1 MQAAMA
7 DHTVPQGRVCGSIP
21 FSSPFFP
28 PFSGGH
34 FLDTPCDRGG
44 FTAGVIRCGDRSTG
58 AMRSPAHPRCRC
70 GPGMQQDAQPWR
82 WSPGA
87 ESPLS
92 PLLWQRFSFPSSPP
106 WEGAAGLQGS
116 YGLKDLNASN
126 PLWWKIRVHFS
137 SKFAPEAA
145 NFFNLLQ
152 GLVILFSKTHPIEG
166 EASPDFSWRAPM
178 QRFTAQENRRV
189 LGLCRQLPLGGN
201 LSSEHEDPLLT
212 PHPSSADGQHPGIRF
227 RWVLWGRWPPFT
239 GRKFTIVGTLS

>member
-1 MQAAMA
+1 MA
-7 DHTVPQGRVCGSIP
+7 DHTVPQGWVCGSTP

-34 FLDTPCDRGG
+34 FLDTLCDRGSVM
-44 FTAGVIRCGDRSTG
+44 ARVIRCGDRSTG

-106 WEGAAGLQGS
+106 REGAAGLQGS

-126 PLWWKIRVHFS
+126 LPFGGRLECI
-137 SKFAPEAA
+137 
-145 NFFNLLQ
+145 
-152 GLVILFSKTHPIEG
+152 
-166 EASPDFSWRAPM
+166 SPPNSHQKQRTSLISFRA
-178 QRFTAQENRRV
+178 
-189 LGLCRQLPLGGN
+189 L
-201 LSSEHEDPLLT
+201 LSSFPRLISLKVKHLQMFPGGPQCRGSLPRRTSVSLACAG
-212 PHPSSADGQHPGIRF
+212 SSR
-227 RWVLWGRWPPFT
+227 
-239 GRKFTIVGTLS
+239 